1 MKALVGAFNQEKAL
15 VGAFSVIVQL
25 HRPINRFAALPVVL
39 PHQHGVEA
47 GQPRVVVDP
56 LVARPEALAGPSLQP
71 AVRVILV
78 LGQEVAA
85 VHLNN
90 GD

>member
-1 MKALVGAFNQEKAL
+1 M
-15 VGAFSVIVQL
+15 
-25 HRPINRFAALPVVL
+25 L

-47 GQPRVVVDP
+47 GQPRVVVDS
-56 LVARPEALAGPSLQP
+56 LVAGPEALAGPRLQP

>member
-1 MKALVGAFNQEKAL
+1 M
-15 VGAFSVIVQL
+15 
-25 HRPINRFAALPVVL
+25 L

-47 GQPRVVVDP
+47 RQPRVVVDP
-56 LVARPEALAGPSLQP
+56 LVAGPEALAGPRLQP

>member
-1 MKALVGAFNQEKAL
+1 MKAVVAAFNQEKAL
-15 VGAFSVIVQL
+15 EGAFSVIAQL
-25 HRPINRFAALPVVL
+25 QPINRFAALPVVL

-56 LVARPEALAGPSLQP
+56 LVAGPEALAGPRLQP